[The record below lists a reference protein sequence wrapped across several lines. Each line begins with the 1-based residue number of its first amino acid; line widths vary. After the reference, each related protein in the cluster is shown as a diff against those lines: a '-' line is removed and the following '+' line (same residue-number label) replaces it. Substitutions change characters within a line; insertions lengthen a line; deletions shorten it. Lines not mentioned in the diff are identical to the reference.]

1 MASLISPMYIAEI
14 SPWRIRGRMVSVNEF
29 AIVTGMLVV
38 YFVNYFIVMYGQSID
53 ASRNVGEGMQ
63 QWNVLYGWRWMFGS
77 EALPAFLLLVLL
89 FFVPEYPRWLLQK
102 RQALG
107 GRWRG

>member
-1 MASLISPMYIAEI
+1 
-14 SPWRIRGRMVSVNEF
+14 MVSVNQF

-38 YFVNYFIVMYGQSID
+38 YFVNYFIVRYGQSID
-53 ASRNVGEGMQ
+53 AGRNVGEGLQ

-89 FFVPEYPRWLLQK
+89 FLVPESPRWLLQ
-102 RQALG
+102 Q
-107 GRWRG
+107 GRHEVRWGC